1 MSSLPDRDRGGDDGW
16 RRNLE
21 QKLESLKAL
30 PSGSDSW
37 TPHRPSDEMIALART
52 VIAKI
57 GRDLP
62 SPIVAAASN
71 GTIQLK
77 WRKTDLEISFFIY
90 PDNTLEYLYRSN
102 YSGRKSGDLN
112 LSAVNDLLAEF

>member
-1 MSSLPDRDRGGDDGW
+1 
-16 RRNLE
+16 
-21 QKLESLKAL
+21 
-30 PSGSDSW
+30 
-37 TPHRPSDEMIALART
+37 MIALART